1 VHELSIAESV
11 VRIAEQHAAGRPVAV
26 VELKVGHLRQV
37 VPSAL
42 AFAFELV
49 AQGTCVEGADLVME
63 EIRAAGRCR
72 GCGTELS
79 GLFAACS
86 FCGLTDVERDL
97 LSVFLA
103 SRGNMRRV
111 EKHLGVSYPT
121 ARQRFADVLAKLGI
135 AEDTPE
141 AVEATGS
148 GSGPVGAEPP
158 NRDLV
163 LARLAAGE
171 ITVDEAERL
180 LREHQ

>member
-1 VHELSIAESV
+1 MPGIGFLSEPTRATNRPPRECPVCGELLSV
-11 VRIAEQHAAGRPVAV
+11 TRLG
-26 VELKVGHLRQV
+26 
-37 VPSAL
+37 
-42 AFAFELV
+42 
-49 AQGTCVEGADLVME
+49 
-63 EIRAAGRCR
+63 CR

-135 AEDTPE
+135 AEDTSDAAE
-141 AVEATGS
+141 ASSGS
-148 GSGPVGAEPP
+148 GSVGAEPL

-180 LREHQ
+180 LRERQ

>member
-1 VHELSIAESV
+1 MPGIGFHSEPSVTTNRPPRECPVCGDLLSV
-11 VRIAEQHAAGRPVAV
+11 TRLG
-26 VELKVGHLRQV
+26 
-37 VPSAL
+37 
-42 AFAFELV
+42 
-49 AQGTCVEGADLVME
+49 
-63 EIRAAGRCR
+63 CR

-86 FCGLTDVERDL
+86 FCGLTEGERDL

-141 AVEATGS
+141 AAEPTGS
-148 GSGPVGAEPP
+148 GSGPTGAEPP